1 MQRDEAASTQSDYSR
16 TSSTQ
21 SKASKAEEATK
32 RPGTGSKFV
41 DFLLSIFGGGA
52 GSKVQSGH
60 SGGMAIMGGEGP
72 GTNLVFYDR
81 KLEDIWKKRKE
92 QERGTKHSQF
102 CLLCIPVPPL
112 LSLPSLFP

>member
-1 MQRDEAASTQSDYSR
+1 MQRDEAAPTESDHSR

-21 SKASKAEEATK
+21 SKASKAEEVTK

-52 GSKVQSGH
+52 GSKVKSGH
-60 SGGMAIMGGEGP
+60 SGMAIMGGEGP

-102 CLLCIPVPPL
+102 CLLCIPVPP
-112 LSLPSLFP
+112 SLFP

>member
-1 MQRDEAASTQSDYSR
+1 MQRDEAASTESDHSR

-41 DFLLSIFGGGA
+41 DFLLSIFGGGE
-52 GSKVQSGH
+52 GSKVKSH
-60 SGGMAIMGGEGP
+60 SGMAIMGGEGP

-92 QERGTKHSQF
+92 QESARERERNTPCFASS
-102 CLLCIPVPPL
+102 VPP
-112 LSLPSLFP
+112 SLPSLLP